1 MSTSLS
7 AEDFDPKKYLR
18 TLRRRWL
25 VALLTALTTIGL
37 AALAASTRKPSYEAS
52 GELLIE
58 SDRKSS
64 LTGVGGKIGT
74 LESLKREATPLDTQA
89 LVLKSTPLRAMV
101 IEDLNLR
108 DAKGKPLDPTN
119 LPITVEV
126 VVGSD
131 VLLVKFNDPD
141 RDRAAAVIN
150 RLMDFYIAQNRKLNN
165 AEAAVAKGFIEQELP
180 PAQAELERTA
190 RALQQYRTDHQI
202 VALEKESNATVELL
216 QKLTDQIQQTQAQIA
231 DTSAQH
237 QILQSHIAEAPGQS
251 VQAASL
257 SQTPAI
263 QTALTELRQ
272 IQSKLT
278 LERARYQP
286 THPNVQVLQQ
296 QANDLEATLNQRIRE
311 VTLEHNRSVTP
322 GDLQVSPLSQKLI
335 TDAVQLQVRQEGLE
349 QQLAALEQM
358 KTGFDDRR
366 HDIPSF
372 VKNEEDLK
380 QQLDLAQKN
389 YNSLRSK
396 LAEIRLAEIQSVAN
410 ARIIQPATPPLQPSN
425 QARNLLL
432 LAGTGAGLCLGIA
445 AAFGADLIDRHLK
458 TTDEIRAAYPYSL
471 VGLIPRLNSAPKLW
485 DSGGQ
490 VPPVPF
496 IQEAFRMLQTHLK
509 FLNPDGQSQTIVIS
523 SALPQ
528 EGKSTIAA
536 NLATTMAQSGQRV
549 LLLDANFRSPIQH
562 ELWAVANGP
571 GLSDW
576 MLDADAMASIVQ
588 PVMPNLDLMT
598 AGGVSPDATTWLE
611 SATFQQH
618 LKDRRT
624 DYDYIL
630 IDAPPLLD
638 SVDAVILGKIAD
650 GLLLVARLGRL
661 DDRSARAVQ
670 ELLHRSG
677 CPILGLVVNHLN
689 LQRSRSSPL
698 PPTTANQTPK
708 PSAHQSV

>member
-7 AEDFDPKKYLR
+7 TEDFDPKKYLR
-18 TLRRRWL
+18 TLQRRWW
-25 VALLTALTTIGL
+25 VALLTAAVTIAL

-52 GELLIE
+52 GQLLIE

-101 IEDLNLR
+101 IQDLHLK
-108 DAKGKPLDPTN
+108 DAKGQPLDPTN
-119 LPITVEV
+119 LPIAVEV

-141 RDRAAAVIN
+141 RDRAAAIVN
-150 RLMDFYIAQNRKLNN
+150 RLMAFYIAQNRKLNN

-180 PAQAELERTA
+180 QAQADLERTA
-190 RALQQYRTDHQI
+190 QALQQYRTAHQI
-202 VALEKESNATVELL
+202 VALDKESNATVEML

-231 DTSAQH
+231 DTSAQ
-237 QILQSHIAEAPGQS
+237 QQTLQSHIAKSPGQS

-263 QTALTELRQ
+263 QTALTELRETQ
-272 IQSKLT
+272 HKLT
-278 LERARYQP
+278 LERARYQD

-296 QANDLEATLNQRIRE
+296 QVKALEATLNQRIRE
-311 VTLEHNRSVTP
+311 VTLASNRSVTP

-358 KTGFDDRR
+358 KAGFNDRR
-366 HDIPSF
+366 HDIPGF
-372 VKNEEDLK
+372 LKNEEDLK

-389 YNSLRSK
+389 YNSLRNK

-410 ARIIQPATPPLQPSN
+410 ARVIQPATPPLTPSN

-445 AAFGADLIDRHLK
+445 AAFGADMIDRHLK

-471 VGLIPRLNSAPKLW
+471 LGLIPRLNSAPQLW
-485 DSGGQ
+485 DHSSQ

-549 LLLDANFRSPIQH
+549 LLLDANLRSPIQH
-562 ELWAVANGP
+562 ALWDVAPGP

-576 MLDADAMASIVQ
+576 MVNADAADAIVQ
-588 PVMPNLDLMT
+588 SVMPNLDLMT

-611 SATFQQH
+611 SATFQQRLNDCRAH
-618 LKDRRT
+618 
-624 DYDYIL
+624 YDYIL

-650 GLLLVARLGRL
+650 GLLLVARLGSL

-689 LQRSRSSPL
+689 LQRRRSSPF
-698 PPTTANQTPK
+698 PPTATVQMPK
-708 PSAHQSV
+708 AAASQSV